1 MIGSDRHA
9 GSPNGKTSVV
19 KTLAVKTIA
28 FKNLAVI
35 KRMPKRSF

>member
-19 KTLAVKTIA
+19 KTLAV
-28 FKNLAVI
+28 I